1 MVKFVIYIS
10 RGLKLRNGGDNLED
24 SKIVQLYWER
34 LESAITET
42 SLKYGKYCKH
52 IAFNIL
58 SNEEDA
64 EECVNDTYLQAWNSI
79 PPKKPFILSTYLRK
93 ITRNLSLNKYKLLN
107 AKKRGSGEV
116 TLALNELTEC
126 VPALGGI
133 EQELE
138 NDMIAQAINR
148 FLWTLNEVEC
158 NIYLRRYWYLDSISV
173 ISERYG
179 FSNSKVK
186 SMLHRTRKKMK
197 SYLEKEGITL

>member
-1 MVKFVIYIS
+1 MVKFVVYIS

-42 SLKYGKYCKH
+42 SLKYGKYCKK

-58 SNEEDA
+58 SNDEDA
-64 EECVNDTYLQAWNSI
+64 EECVNDTYLQTWNSI
-79 PPKKPFILSTYLRK
+79 PPKKPLVLSTYLGK
-93 ITRNLSLNKYKLLN
+93 ITRNLSLNKYKLNN

-116 TLALNELTEC
+116 AIALDELLEC
-126 VPALGGI
+126 IPAVGGV

-138 NDMIAQAINR
+138 NEVITQAINR
-148 FLWTLNEVEC
+148 FLCTLQETDC
-158 NIYLRRYWYLDSISV
+158 NIFLRRYWYLDSMSA
-173 ISERYG
+173 ISERYKISG
-179 FSNSKVK
+179 NKVK
-186 SMLHRTRKKMK
+186 SILFRTRKKMK